1 MTANVLVLL
10 LPDGSESR
18 LQAAIAARTDEP
30 PNVHVVTPIQMGA
43 LAWLA
48 SDEDDARAEAS
59 VRAFEAERLLGDE
72 ADVEGEAG
80 DADPVQAVEDALR
93 TFPADEILIVGG
105 QSENGELEASLR
117 RFELPVSRLGGSAV
131 GSSAGHVRRA
141 TRAVVAGRSKATPF
155 VFVATVNFA
164 LLLLAASIA
173 ALVMLVVWLR

>member
-10 LPDGSESR
+10 LPDGSEAR
-18 LQAAIAARTDEP
+18 LRAAIAERTDEP

-105 QSENGELEASLR
+105 RSEDGDLEDSLR
-117 RFELPVSRLGGSAV
+117 RFELPVSRLGGSSP
-131 GSSAGHVRRA
+131 GPGGGRVRRA
-141 TRAVVAGRSKATPF
+141 ARTVVAGRSKATPF
-155 VFVATVNFA
+155 VFVATVNLA

-173 ALVMLVVWLR
+173 AIVMLVVWLR

>member
-10 LPDGSESR
+10 LPDGSEAR
-18 LQAAIAARTDEP
+18 LRAAITARTDEP

-48 SDEDDARAEAS
+48 SDEDEARAEAS

-105 QSENGELEASLR
+105 RNENGDLEAALR
-117 RFELPVSRLGGSAV
+117 RFELPVTRLGGPAP
-131 GSSAGHVRRA
+131 GAGGGHVRRA
-141 TRAVVAGRSKATPF
+141 ARSWPGGARRRF
-155 VFVATVNFA
+155 VFVATVNLT
-164 LLLLAASIA
+164 LLLLAFSIA
-173 ALVMLVVWLR
+173 AIVMLVVWLR